1 MARKVKDPGF
11 GYNSQKNAQTIV
23 NKDGTSNVI
32 HTNRKFSADDLYT
45 FFIELSWWQFF
56 ILIVLGYSLLNVL
69 FGIVYVMIGIEEIT
83 VSKGNFI
90 DDFLNGF
97 FFSAQT
103 LTTVGYGGIA
113 PKGITAN
120 CIAAFEAMIGLL
132 SFSFITGLLY
142 GRFSKAKASIRF
154 SENLILRDFKED
166 RALMFRLM
174 NRRKTVMIEPEVSV
188 TLSISEKD
196 KHGEYKRKFYQ
207 LKLER
212 DKIMYLP
219 TVWTIV
225 HEIDDK
231 SPLGKYSN
239 QEIEKMDGKLYVL
252 IQYHEESFGQKVYQ
266 ISSYD
271 FSTLEIDKKY
281 VSSYYFDENGYTILD
296 HEKLSKVESMN

>member
-32 HTNRKFSADDLYT
+32 HANRRFSADDLYT
-45 FFIELSWWQFF
+45 FFIELAWWQFF
-56 ILIVLGYSLLNVL
+56 VFIIAGYTLLNIL
-69 FGIVYVMIGIEEIT
+69 FGIVYMLIGIEQVT
-83 VSKGNFI
+83 TTQGDFI
-90 DDFLNGF
+90 GDFLNGF

-103 LTTVGYGGIA
+103 LTTVGYGGMA
-113 PKGITAN
+113 PKGIAAN
-120 CIAAFEAMIGLL
+120 TIAAFEAMVGLL

-196 KHGEYKRKFYQ
+196 KEGEYKRKFYQ

-225 HEIDDK
+225 HEIDEG
-231 SPLGKYSN
+231 SPLRKYSN
-239 QEIEKMDGKLYVL
+239 KEIEKMDGKLYVL
-252 IQYHEESFGQKVYQ
+252 VQYHEESFGQKVYQ

-271 FSTLEIDKKY
+271 FSNLEIDKKY
-281 VSSYYFDENGYTILD
+281 VPSYYFDENGFTVLD
-296 HEKLSKVESMN
+296 HGKLSKVESMN